1 MNSEQARFNMVEQQI
16 RTWEV
21 LDQKVL
27 DLLMSLKREE
37 FVPRASRALAFADLE
52 IPLVAG
58 GKDGAIMLSPKVEAR
73 ILQEVAPR
81 PTDNVLEVGTG
92 SGYMAALLGSL
103 AKHVVSVEINPELK
117 KMGEANLRTQGSR
130 NVVVEL
136 GDAARGWAARAPY
149 DVIVFSGSTPVLPE
163 TVLAQLNP
171 GGRLFAIVGDAPVME
186 AQLVT
191 CAAAGSYRVVNLFET
206 CAPPLVNAAQPSR
219 FIF

>member
-37 FVPRASRALAFADLE
+37 FVPRALRGLAFADLE
-52 IPLVAG
+52 IPLGYGEV
-58 GKDGAIMLSPKVEAR
+58 MLSPKVEAR

-81 PTDNVLEVGTG
+81 PADSVLEVGTG

-103 AKHVVSVEINPELK
+103 AKHVVSVEIRTELK
-117 KMGEANLRTQGSR
+117 QMGEANLRAQGLR
-130 NVVVEL
+130 NVTVEL
-136 GDAARGWAARAPY
+136 GDAAHGWAAHAPY
-149 DVIVFSGSTPVLPE
+149 DVIVMSGSTPLLPDAL
-163 TVLAQLNP
+163 LAQLKP

-186 AQLVT
+186 GQLVT
-191 CAAAGSYRVVNLFET
+191 CAAAGSYRVANLFET
-206 CAPPLVNAAQPSR
+206 CAPLLMNAAQPER

>member
-37 FVPRASRALAFADLE
+37 FVPRALRGLAFADLE
-52 IPLVAG
+52 IPLGFGEV
-58 GKDGAIMLSPKVEAR
+58 MLSPKVEAR

-81 PTDNVLEVGTG
+81 PADNVLEVGTG

-103 AKHVVSVEINPELK
+103 AKHVISVEIRPELK
-117 KMGEANLRTQGSR
+117 QMGEANLRAQGLR
-130 NVVVEL
+130 NVGVEL
-136 GDAARGWAARAPY
+136 GDAARGWAAHAPY
-149 DVIVFSGSTPVLPE
+149 DVIVLSGSTPLLPD
-163 TVLAQLNP
+163 TLLAQLKP

-186 AQLVT
+186 GQLVT
-191 CAAAGSYRVVNLFET
+191 CAAAGSYRVANLFET
-206 CAPPLVNAAQPSR
+206 CAPLLTNAAQPER
-219 FIF
+219 FTF